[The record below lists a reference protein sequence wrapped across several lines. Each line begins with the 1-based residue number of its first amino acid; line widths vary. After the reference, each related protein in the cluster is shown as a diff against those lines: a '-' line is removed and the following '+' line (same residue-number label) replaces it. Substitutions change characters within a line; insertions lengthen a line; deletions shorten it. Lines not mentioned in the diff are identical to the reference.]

1 MSEDEAR
8 RQVRIAVDAMGGP
21 VAFAKRAQID
31 YGTLSDFLAGI
42 RRPHARTRT
51 KIEQALGWQLGR
63 IQDMYEGADVPDVS
77 PVVPDVIDV
86 SDLSLTQRRAVEA
99 VVQAM
104 KEPGREDPAANTPAR
119 AERAQEYAPATEAEA
134 REAMREAAAM
144 EAAARP
150 PQTSDPQES
159 DPSPTVTNSTH
170 GRNRP

>member
-21 VAFAKRAQID
+21 VAFAKRASID

-63 IQDMYEGADVPDVS
+63 IQDMYEGADIPDVS
-77 PVVPDVIDV
+77 PLVPDVIDV
-86 SDLSLTQRRAVEA
+86 SDLSPTQRRAVEA

-104 KEPGREDPAANTPAR
+104 KEPGHDNPAATKTAGAEPAVEDMTEPEVR
-119 AERAQEYAPATEAEA
+119 A
-134 REAMREAAAM
+134 AMKEAAQI
-144 EAAARP
+144 EALGHLP
-150 PQTSDPQES
+150 TSAPES
-159 DPSPTVTNSTH
+159 RT
-170 GRNRP
+170 